1 MVSRSGVVLLMGCL
15 GCVAAG
21 AALADF
27 RPEPLAAN
35 GLAPTPPM
43 GWNSWNRFGCDI
55 SETTIRSQ
63 ADALVSSGMRDA
75 GYVYLVIDDCWH
87 GERDAAGN
95 IHADPAR
102 FPSGIKAL
110 ADYVHGKGLRFGIY
124 SDVGDLTCQRRPGS
138 RGHEYQDARQYAEW
152 GVDYLKYDWCD
163 AGTLDAASAYETMAK
178 ALRAT
183 GRPIVFSIC
192 EWGKNKP
199 WLWAAASGG
208 NLWRTTEDIFDGWE
222 GKQGISLSVLEI
234 LDAQVGLDG
243 FAGPGHWNDPDM
255 LEVGNGGMTED
266 EYRAHFSLWAILA
279 APLMAGNDLASMS
292 AAMRRILTNGEV
304 IAVDQDRLGV
314 EGHRAAKDGDVEV
327 WVRPLQGGARAVVL
341 LNRGHRSAHARL
353 EWSMLR
359 LPDYVPLHVRDLWQ
373 HTNLADATSH
383 IAIELAP
390 TSAVM
395 LRVVPARPGA
405 GVQDRR

>member
-1 MVSRSGVVLLMGCL
+1 MVRRTTFVPVIICL
-15 GCVAAG
+15 GCAASGVAV
-21 AALADF
+21 ADF
-27 RPEPLAAN
+27 RPQALAAN

-55 SETTIRSQ
+55 SEATIQRE

-75 GYVYLVIDDCWH
+75 GYVYVVVDDCWH

-95 IHADPAR
+95 IHADPKR

-110 ADYVHGKGLRFGIY
+110 ADYVHGKRLRFGIY

-138 RGHEYQDARQYAEW
+138 RGHEYQDALQYAAW

-178 ALRAT
+178 ALRVT

-222 GKQGISLSVLEI
+222 GKQGLSLSVLEI
-234 LDAQVGLDG
+234 LDAQVGLEG
-243 FAGPGHWNDPDM
+243 YAGPGHWNDPDM
-255 LEVGNGGMTED
+255 LEVGNGGMTD
-266 EYRAHFSLWAILA
+266 DQYRAHFSLWAMLA
-279 APLMAGNDLASMS
+279 APLMAGNDLSRMS
-292 AAMRRILTNGEV
+292 DAVREILTNREV

-327 WVRPLQGGARAVVL
+327 WVRPLEGGARAVVL
-341 LNRGHRSAHARL
+341 LNRGHVPARAQL

-359 LPDYVPLHVRDLWQ
+359 LPDYLRLQVRDLWRHQ
-373 HTNLADATSH
+373 NLKDATSQLG
-383 IAIELAP
+383 IELAP

-395 LRVVPARPGA
+395 LRVVPARP
-405 GVQDRR
+405 